1 MTKRI
6 LIGASV
12 LALSV
17 LGATAAWA
25 NPENIFSEGGSNTV
39 ISTATVGG
47 GGPILSTNTCH
58 TNCGPSYHDPRGN
71 ATSESFNTNQ
81 NAISYQEL
89 DATSYGNGVYGAK
102 SAQLNSGS
110 ATVSGGS
117 TTSGVSVVSAN
128 SGNGSVVQQ
137 GVSLAALGTVNVGN

>member
-1 MTKRI
+1 MNKKI

-17 LGATAAWA
+17 LGSTGAWA

-39 ISTATVGG
+39 YSTASVGG
-47 GGPILSTNTCH
+47 GGVMT
-58 TNCGPSYHDPRGN
+58 TNCFNNCGNHDPRGN
-71 ATSESFNTNQ
+71 ATSESFNINQ

-89 DATSYGNGVYGAK
+89 DATSYGNGVYGKHA
-102 SAQLNSGS
+102 SLDSGS
-110 ATVSGGS
+110 ATVSGGN
-117 TTSGVSVVSAN
+117 TTSGISVVSAN